1 MRFFELLLRIDRRWI
16 FLFVGVA
23 VAVPLFMHRDLKI
36 DVTPEARGIYEA
48 VEALPP
54 GSKVMLACD
63 YDPGTA
69 AELQPMTVT
78 FLKHAFGR
86 GLRVIIVGLWPQGP
100 QQADLAIAEA
110 MREPGVA
117 ARNPQ
122 YGMDYVNLGYQSGNE
137 VVIQRMGSD
146 IPAIFPRDY
155 RGRPLEQFPIMKGV
169 RDFTA
174 ISYLFNVSAGD
185 PGTLQWVQFAGD
197 RFHVPIGSG
206 STAVQAPQIY
216 PYWPQQLTGLL
227 GGMKG
232 AAEYEAITGF
242 RGKGTVYMLSQ
253 AAAHLV
259 VILFIVVGNLAYFLT
274 RRKSQAGGAP

>member
-1 MRFFELLLRIDRRWI
+1 MRFFEALLRIDRRWI

-23 VAVPLFMHRDLKI
+23 VAVPLFVHRDLKI

-54 GSKVMLACD
+54 GSKVMLAAD

-110 MREPGVA
+110 MREPRVA

-122 YGMDYVNLGYQSGNE
+122 HGIDYVNLGYQSGNE

-169 RDFTA
+169 RDLTA
-174 ISYLFNVSAGD
+174 ITYLFNVSAGD

-197 RFHVPIGSG
+197 RFHAALGSG
-206 STAVQAPQIY
+206 TTAVSAPAYYTYY
-216 PYWPQQLTGLL
+216 PAQLTGLL

-232 AAEYEAITGF
+232 AAEYEALTGF
-242 RGKGTVYMLSQ
+242 AGKAMTYMLSLTLS
-253 AAAHLV
+253 H
-259 VILFIVVGNLAYFLT
+259 IVVVLFVVLGNLAFLLT
-274 RRKSQAGGAP
+274 LRRRATLR

>member
-1 MRFFELLLRIDRRWI
+1 MGLFERMLRIDRRWI
-16 FLFVGVA
+16 FLFVGVS
-23 VAVPLFMHRDLKI
+23 VSVPLFLKLDLKI
-36 DVTPEARGIYEA
+36 DVTPETRGIYEA
-48 VEALPP
+48 VEAIPP
-54 GSKVMLACD
+54 GSKVILAAD

-69 AELQPMTVT
+69 AELQPMAVT
-78 FLKHAFGR
+78 FLKHALGR
-86 GLRVIIVGLWPQGP
+86 GLRVIVVGLWPQGP
-100 QQADLAIAEA
+100 QQADLALAEA

-117 ARNPQ
+117 ARRLV
-122 YGMDYVNLGYQSGNE
+122 YGVDWINLGYQSGNE
-137 VVIQRMGSD
+137 VVIQRMGSN

-155 RGRPLEQFPIMKGV
+155 RGRPLAEFPIMGGV
-169 RDFTA
+169 TDLTA
-174 ISYLFNVSAGD
+174 IAYIFNVSAGD

-197 RFHVPIGSG
+197 RFHVAIGSG
-206 STAVQAPQIY
+206 STAVQAPQVY

-259 VILFIVVGNLAYFLT
+259 VILFIIVGNAAYIVT
-274 RRKSQAGGAP
+274 RRRRPAGGAA